1 MGQNFSATT
10 VVSGHV
16 SPGYESVEEMFRGN
30 LVSGKERNAQLCVY
44 VGGEC
49 VVDLWGSAEGDLGYG
64 GDSLQCVFSATKSV
78 TAVCV
83 AQMVECG
90 LLDYHR
96 PVASYWPQY
105 GQGGKEDTRMEDVL
119 RHEAG
124 IPHLD
129 TSVRLEVR
137 LDGKG

>member
-49 VVDLWGSAEGDLGYG
+49 VVDLWGSAEGDPGYG
-64 GDSLQCVFSATKSV
+64 GDSLQCVFSSSKARDVNKISRTFSQYSEKGRSR
-78 TAVCV
+78 
-83 AQMVECG
+83 
-90 LLDYHR
+90 R
-96 PVASYWPQY
+96 PL
-105 GQGGKEDTRMEDVL
+105 T
-119 RHEAG
+119 
-124 IPHLD
+124 
-129 TSVRLEVR
+129 
-137 LDGKG
+137 

>member
-1 MGQNFSATT
+1 MGSVTHTGCN
-10 VVSGHV
+10 H
-16 SPGYESVEEMFRGN
+16 PGGV
-30 LVSGKERNAQLCVY
+30 Q
-44 VGGEC
+44 
-49 VVDLWGSAEGDLGYG
+49 GSAEGDPRYS

-83 AQMVECG
+83 AQLVECG
-90 LLDYHR
+90 LLDYR
-96 PVASYWPQY
+96 QPVSRYWPQY
-105 GQGGKEDTRMEDVL
+105 GQGGKEATRLEDVL

-137 LDGKG
+137 I

>member
-64 GDSLQCVFSATKSV
+64 GDSLQCVFSSSKA
-78 TAVCV
+78 
-83 AQMVECG
+83 
-90 LLDYHR
+90 R
-96 PVASYWPQY
+96 
-105 GQGGKEDTRMEDVL
+105 DVNEIS
-119 RHEAG
+119 RSFDSSRRRAEAEG
-124 IPHLD
+124 P
-129 TSVRLEVR
+129 
-137 LDGKG
+137 